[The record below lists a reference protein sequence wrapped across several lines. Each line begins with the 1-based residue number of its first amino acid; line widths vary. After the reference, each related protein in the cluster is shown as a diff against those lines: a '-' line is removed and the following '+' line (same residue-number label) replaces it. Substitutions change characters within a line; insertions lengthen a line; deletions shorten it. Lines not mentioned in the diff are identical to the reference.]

1 MGRLPVTDGADQE
14 YRKPAM
20 TIDNLVSVFAIICMA
35 GAAFGCLYMLIASV
49 LVLCFGY
56 RRHTGDASVTAK
68 DAVTV
73 LVPLCGHE
81 AGLESRLRL
90 LCSQNYPAPVQV
102 LCGVRDK
109 ADPAVSVVE
118 KLATELASGAIELHC
133 DPRLHGPNLKMSNLL
148 NMMERA
154 RHDVLVMIDS
164 DIRVEPDYLRRV
176 VGELKGPNVGAVTC
190 LYTGVPA
197 GGLWSRFAA
206 MAINLK
212 FLPSAIFALTLGLA
226 RPCFGATIAIRRRTL
241 AEIGGLA
248 RFANQLWDD
257 YAIGEAVR
265 AAGHRVTVP
274 SYVVGHVC
282 TETSAREM
290 FARELRA
297 ARTISRIDPVGYS
310 IGAIVHPFAL
320 ALIAVLLGGGEPAV
334 ILAVLAL
341 TCRTVLCACV
351 SYRFAIPVRSWWLL
365 PVRDVS
371 AFVVFLLS
379 FFGATVVWRGHRY
392 FVSSDGTLLHA
403 PQ

>member
-1 MGRLPVTDGADQE
+1 MTFDSLITIA
-14 YRKPAM
+14 AM
-20 TIDNLVSVFAIICMA
+20 ICMA
-35 GAAFGCLYMLIASV
+35 GAAFGCLYMLVASL
-49 LVLCFGY
+49 LVLCFG
-56 RRHTGDASVTAK
+56 RQQQHSHAVGAG

-81 AGLESRLRL
+81 AGLESRLRA
-90 LCSQNYPAPVQV
+90 LCSQNYPAPVHV
-102 LCGVRDK
+102 LCGVRDR
-109 ADPAVSVVE
+109 ADPAVAVVE
-118 KLATELASGAIELHC
+118 KLAAEMPPGRIDLHC
-133 DPRLHGPNLKMSNLL
+133 DQRLHGPNLKMSNLL
-148 NMMERA
+148 NMMA
-154 RHDVLVMIDS
+154 HVRHDLLVMIDS
-164 DIRVEPDYLRRV
+164 DIKVGADYLKRV

-190 LYTGVPA
+190 LYTGMPEGDIWA
-197 GGLWSRFAA
+197 RFAA

-212 FLPSAIFALTLGLA
+212 FLPSAILALTLGLA

-241 AEIGGLA
+241 AEIGGLS

-265 AAGHRVTVP
+265 AAGYRVAVP

-282 TETSAREM
+282 TETSARET

-320 ALIAVLLGGGEPAV
+320 ALLAVLLGGEEPAV
-334 ILAVLAL
+334 ILALLAL
-341 TCRTVLCACV
+341 ACRMILCACV
-351 SYRFAIPVRSWWLL
+351 SYRFAIPARSWWLL

-379 FFGATVVWRGHRY
+379 YFGATVVWRGRRY
-392 FVSSDGTLLHA
+392 HVRSDGTLLHA
-403 PQ
+403 RR